1 MAIEKFEGDYRFL
14 SNFHPC
20 EIILDG
26 DKYASVEH
34 AYQAAKTIDFEE
46 RARLQSWNLLNATEA
61 KRAGRKV
68 TLRSDWGEVKNAIM
82 LDLLRQKFSD
92 DLLETMLLDTQ
103 NEDLVEGN
111 WWGDT
116 YWGMCNGKGENH
128 LGKLLM
134 KVREELKNKA

>member
-68 TLRSDWGEVKNAIM
+68 TLRSDWGDVKNAIM

-103 NEDLVEGN
+103 NEDLAEGN

>member
-103 NEDLVEGN
+103 NEDLAEGN